1 MVDQTHVLLAVPF
14 RDLGQITVGGLAT
27 GAVYALLLLGVL
39 VVFRVS
45 RNINFAYGQVGM
57 VAAFGSW
64 YLYSQ
69 RGWPVIVAVVAA
81 TALAVSLSSLIE
93 LAVRR
98 IPEGGS
104 GLDLVVTL
112 GVFLLL
118 TSVAQNLV
126 DSNTHTFLS
135 LLTNKRTVA
144 GGVYING
151 NDVGIIVLTLLAI
164 GAFYWLLI
172 RTNVG
177 VSLRAAAESPA
188 IARSAGINVGLLR
201 TGTWAVAGLVAAV
214 VGMVTASRLSVDAFY
229 MTAVLIKVFVAGM
242 IGGLDRFFAPLIAA
256 FLIGLYEAW
265 VVYFAGAS
273 AATPAVFLLII
284 VVLAAMPKRFVEE
297 RREVR
302 A

>member
-1 MVDQTHVLLAVPF
+1 MVDQTAVLAVPY
-14 RDLGQITVGGLAT
+14 RDLAQISVGGQAT

-45 RNINFAYGQVGM
+45 RVINFAYGQVGM

-64 YLYSQ
+64 YLYSS
-69 RGWPVIVAVVAA
+69 RGWPAAVAVVAA
-81 TALAVSLSSLIE
+81 TALAVALSGLIE
-93 LAVRR
+93 LGVRR
-98 IPEGGS
+98 LPPGGS

-118 TSVAQNLV
+118 TSLAQNLI
-126 DSNTHTFLS
+126 DSNTHTYLP
-135 LLTNKRTVA
+135 LLTDKRTVIA
-144 GGVYING
+144 GVYVNG
-151 NDVGIIVLTLLAI
+151 NDVAVVVLALLAV
-164 GAFYWLLI
+164 GGFYWLLV
-172 RTNVG
+172 RTSLG

-188 IARSAGINVGLLR
+188 ISRSAGINVGLLR
-201 TGTWAVAGLVAAV
+201 TGTWAAAGVVAAV
-214 VGMVTASRLSVDAFY
+214 VGMITASRLSVDAFY
-229 MTAVLIKVFVAGM
+229 MTAVLVKVFVAGM

-256 FLIGLYEAW
+256 FLLGLYEAW

-273 AATPAVFLLII
+273 AAAPAVFLLII
-284 VVLAAMPKRFVEE
+284 VVLALMPRRFVEE

>member
-1 MVDQTHVLLAVPF
+1 MIEQSTLLAVPY

-39 VVFRVS
+39 VVFQVS

-64 YLYSQ
+64 YLYSSH
-69 RGWPVIVAVVAA
+69 GWPVVVAVVVA
-81 TALAVSLSSLIE
+81 TALAVALSAGTE

-98 IPEGGS
+98 IPDAGS

-126 DSNTHTFLS
+126 DSNAHTYLS
-135 LLTNKRTVA
+135 LLTDKRTVV
-144 GGVYING
+144 GGVFING
-151 NDVGIIVLTLLAI
+151 NDVAVVLLALLAI
-164 GAFYWLLI
+164 GAFYWLLV
-172 RTNVG
+172 RTSVG

-188 IARSAGINVGLLR
+188 IARSTGINVGLLR
-201 TGTWAVAGLVAAV
+201 TGTWAVAGLVAAA
-214 VGMVTASRLSVDAFY
+214 VGMATASRLSVDAFY
-229 MTAVLIKVFVAGM
+229 MTPVLIKVFIAGM

-256 FLIGLYEAW
+256 FLLGLYEAW
-265 VVYFAGAS
+265 IIYFAGAS

-284 VVLAAMPKRFVEE
+284 VVLALMPKRFVEE

>member
-1 MVDQTHVLLAVPF
+1 VVGQTISLATSYS
-14 RDLGQITVGGLAT
+14 DLGQVTLGGLAT

-39 VVFRVS
+39 ALFKVS
-45 RNINFAYGQVGM
+45 RSINFAYGQVGM

-64 YLYSQ
+64 YLYSS
-69 RGWPVIVAVVAA
+69 RGWPVVVAVLAG
-81 TALAVSLSSLIE
+81 TALAVTVSAATE

-98 IPEGGS
+98 IPERGA

-118 TSVAQNLV
+118 TSMAQNLV
-126 DSNTHTFLS
+126 DSNSHIYLS
-135 LLTNKRTVA
+135 MLIDKRTVI
-144 GGVYING
+144 GGVYVNG
-151 NDVGIIVLTLLAI
+151 NDVAVVVTALLAI

-172 RTNVG
+172 RTSLG
-177 VSLRAAAESPA
+177 VSLRASAESPA

-201 TGTWAVAGLVAAV
+201 TGTWAAAGLVAAV
-214 VGMVTASRLSVDAFY
+214 VGMFTASRLSVDAFY
-229 MTAVLIKVFVAGM
+229 MTPVLIKVFIAGM

-256 FLIGLYEAW
+256 FLLGLYEAW
-265 VVYFAGAS
+265 VSYFVGAN

-284 VVLAAMPKRFVEE
+284 VVLALMPKRFAEE
-297 RREVR
+297 NREVR

>member
-1 MVDQTHVLLAVPF
+1 MTLLAVSY

-39 VVFRVS
+39 VVFQVS

-64 YLYSQ
+64 YLYSSL
-69 RGWPVIVAVVAA
+69 GWPVALAVVVA
-81 TALAVSLSSLIE
+81 TALGVAISALIE

-98 IPEGGS
+98 IPDGGS

-118 TSVAQNLV
+118 TSLAQNLV
-126 DSNTHTFLS
+126 DSNTHTYLS
-135 LLTNKRTVA
+135 LLTDRQTVA
-144 GGVYING
+144 GGVYVNG
-151 NDVGIIVLTLLAI
+151 NDVAVVVLALLAI
-164 GAFYWLLI
+164 GAFYWLLA
-172 RTNVG
+172 RTSLG

-188 IARSAGINVGLLR
+188 IARSAGINVGMLR
-201 TGTWAVAGLVAAV
+201 TGTWAVAGLVAAAV
-214 VGMVTASRLSVDAFY
+214 AMITASRLSVDAFY
-229 MTAVLIKVFVAGM
+229 MTPVLVKVFIAGM
-242 IGGLDRFFAPLIAA
+242 IGGLDRFFAPLAAA
-256 FLIGLYEAW
+256 FFLGLYEAW
-265 VVYFAGAS
+265 VVYFAGAN
-273 AATPAVFLLII
+273 AATPAVFLLVIL
-284 VVLAAMPKRFVEE
+284 VLALMPKRFVEE

>member
-1 MVDQTHVLLAVPF
+1 MVNQTLLAISY
-14 RDLGQITVGGLAT
+14 RDLGQITVGGLAA

-39 VVFRVS
+39 VVFQVS

-64 YLYSQ
+64 YLYSV
-69 RGWPVIVAVVAA
+69 RSWPVVLAVIIA
-81 TALAVSLSSLIE
+81 TALAVAISALIE

-98 IPEGGS
+98 IPDGRA

-126 DSNTHTFLS
+126 DSNTHSYLS
-135 LLTNKRTVA
+135 LLTDKRTVA
-144 GGVYING
+144 AGVYVNG
-151 NDVGIIVLTLLAI
+151 NDVAVVVLAVLAI
-164 GAFYWLLI
+164 GVFYWLLV
-172 RTNVG
+172 RTSVG

-188 IARSAGINVGLLR
+188 IARSAGINVAVLR
-201 TGTWAVAGLVAAV
+201 TGTWIVAGLVAAV

-229 MTAVLIKVFVAGM
+229 MTPVLVKVFIAGM

-256 FLIGLYEAW
+256 FLLGLYEAW

-284 VVLAAMPKRFVEE
+284 AVLAFMPRRFVED

>member
-1 MVDQTHVLLAVPF
+1 
-14 RDLGQITVGGLAT
+14 
-27 GAVYALLLLGVL
+27 

-64 YLYSQ
+64 YLYSSL
-69 RGWPVIVAVVAA
+69 GWPVVGAVVAV
-81 TALAVSLSSLIE
+81 TALAVVLNGLIE

-98 IPEGGS
+98 IPQGGS

-112 GVFLLL
+112 GFFLLL

-135 LLTNKRTVA
+135 LLTDKRTVA
-144 GGVYING
+144 GGVFVNG
-151 NDVGIIVLTLLAI
+151 NDVGVVVLALLAI

-172 RTNVG
+172 RTSLG

-188 IARSAGINVGLLR
+188 IASSAGINVGLLR
-201 TGTWAVAGLVAAV
+201 TGTWAVAGFVAAAV
-214 VGMVTASRLSVDAFY
+214 AMITASRLSVDAFY
-229 MTAVLIKVFVAGM
+229 MTPVLIKVFIAGM

-256 FLIGLYEAW
+256 FLLGLYEAW
-265 VVYFAGAS
+265 VVYFAGAT

-284 VVLAAMPKRFVEE
+284 FVLALMPKRFVEE

>member
-1 MVDQTHVLLAVPF
+1 MVGQTISLATSYS
-14 RDLGQITVGGLAT
+14 DLGQVTLGGLAT

-39 VVFRVS
+39 ALFKVS
-45 RNINFAYGQVGM
+45 RSINFAYGQVGM

-64 YLYSQ
+64 YLYSS
-69 RGWPVIVAVVAA
+69 RGWPVVVAVLAG
-81 TALAVSLSSLIE
+81 TALAVTVSAATE

-98 IPEGGS
+98 IPERGA

-118 TSVAQNLV
+118 TSMAQNLV
-126 DSNTHTFLS
+126 DSNSHIYLS
-135 LLTNKRTVA
+135 MLIDKRTVI
-144 GGVYING
+144 GGVYVNG
-151 NDVGIIVLTLLAI
+151 NDVAVVVTALLAI

-172 RTNVG
+172 RTSLG
-177 VSLRAAAESPA
+177 VSLRASAESPA

-201 TGTWAVAGLVAAV
+201 TGTWAAAGLVAAV
-214 VGMVTASRLSVDAFY
+214 VGMFTASRLSVDAFY
-229 MTAVLIKVFVAGM
+229 MTPVLIKVFIAGM

-256 FLIGLYEAW
+256 FLLGLYEAW
-265 VVYFAGAS
+265 VSYFVGAN

-284 VVLAAMPKRFVEE
+284 VVLALMPKRFAEE
-297 RREVR
+297 NREVR

>member
-1 MVDQTHVLLAVPF
+1 L
-14 RDLGQITVGGLAT
+14 GGLAT

-39 VVFRVS
+39 ALFKVS
-45 RNINFAYGQVGM
+45 RSINFAYGQVGM

-64 YLYSQ
+64 YLYSS
-69 RGWPVIVAVVAA
+69 RGWPVVVAVLAG
-81 TALAVSLSSLIE
+81 TALAVTVSAATE

-98 IPEGGS
+98 IPERGA

-118 TSVAQNLV
+118 TSMAQNLV
-126 DSNTHTFLS
+126 DSNSHIYLS
-135 LLTNKRTVA
+135 MLIDKRTVI
-144 GGVYING
+144 GGVYVNG
-151 NDVGIIVLTLLAI
+151 NDVAVVVTALLAI

-172 RTNVG
+172 RTSLG
-177 VSLRAAAESPA
+177 VSLRASAESPA

-201 TGTWAVAGLVAAV
+201 TGTWAAAGLVAAV
-214 VGMVTASRLSVDAFY
+214 VGMFTASRLSVDAFY
-229 MTAVLIKVFVAGM
+229 MTPVLIKVFIAGM

-256 FLIGLYEAW
+256 FLLGLYEAW
-265 VVYFAGAS
+265 VSYFVGAN

-284 VVLAAMPKRFVEE
+284 VVLALMPKRFAEE
-297 RREVR
+297 NREVR

>member
-1 MVDQTHVLLAVPF
+1 MANRTTLMAISYG
-14 RDLGQITVGGLAT
+14 DLGQITVGGVAT
-27 GAVYALLLLGVL
+27 GSVYALLLLGVL

-64 YLYSQ
+64 YLYSA
-69 RGWPVIVAVVAA
+69 RGWPVVAAVLLA
-81 TALAVSLSSLIE
+81 TALAVALSAVIE

-98 IPEGGS
+98 IPEGRA

-118 TSVAQNLV
+118 TSIAQNLI
-126 DSNTHTFLS
+126 DSNTHTFLP
-135 LLTNKRTVA
+135 LLTDRRTIA

-151 NDVGIIVLTLLAI
+151 NDVGVVVLALLAI
-164 GAFYWLLI
+164 GGFYWLLV
-172 RTNVG
+172 RTSLG

-188 IARSAGINVGLLR
+188 IASSAGINVGLLR
-201 TGTWAVAGLVAAV
+201 TGIWAVAGLVAAV
-214 VGMVTASRLSVDAFY
+214 VGMLTASRLSVDAFY
-229 MTAVLIKVFVAGM
+229 MTPVLIKVFIAGM
-242 IGGLDRFFAPLIAA
+242 IGGLDRFFAPLAAA
-256 FLIGLYEAW
+256 FLLGLYEAW
-265 VVYFAGAS
+265 VTYLAGAS

-284 VVLAAMPKRFVEE
+284 LVLALMPKRWVEE
-297 RREVR
+297 SREVR

>member
-1 MVDQTHVLLAVPF
+1 VVVQFVSATPYG
-14 RDLGQITVGGLAT
+14 DLGQVTVGGLAT

-39 VVFRVS
+39 VVYQVS

-64 YLYSQ
+64 YLFSSH
-69 RGWPVIVAVVAA
+69 GWPVLVAIVVA
-81 TALAVSLSSLIE
+81 TALAVVLNALVE
-93 LAVRR
+93 LLVRR
-98 IPEGGS
+98 IPDAGS

-118 TSVAQNLV
+118 TSIAQNVV
-126 DSNTHTFLS
+126 DSNTHTYLA
-135 LLTNKRTVA
+135 LLTDKRSVI
-144 GGVYING
+144 GGVFVNG
-151 NDVGIIVLTLLAI
+151 NDVGVVVLALLAI
-164 GAFYWLLI
+164 GAFYWLLV
-172 RTNVG
+172 RTSVG
-177 VSLRAAAESPA
+177 ISLRAAAESPPL
-188 IARSAGINVGLLR
+188 ARSAGINVSLLR

-214 VGMVTASRLSVDAFY
+214 VGMITASRLSVDAFY
-229 MTAVLIKVFVAGM
+229 MTPVLIKVFIAGM

-256 FLIGLYEAW
+256 FLLGLYEAW
-265 VVYFAGAS
+265 VTYFAGAS

-284 VVLAAMPKRFVEE
+284 VVLALMPTRFVEE